1 MVLQPK
7 LQKTLFIYFYFHYPF
22 YIVFQVFKVLPRK
35 IYKLKL
41 LVLLFHFY
49 CFSFYMSR
57 YHLSQI
63 FRTSFNIT
71 SKEIFVT
78 NLSFLIDSFN
88 PSPSKRLKSAKHD
101 KRFLLM
107 PPNIE
112 LIIKNAFVQLAE
124 IPPIRS
130 IRAF

>member
-1 MVLQPK
+1 MVLQTK
-7 LQKTLFIYFYFHYPF
+7 LHKIFFIYFYFHYPL

-35 IYKLKL
+35 IYKLQL

-57 YHLSQI
+57 YHFSQI
-63 FRTSFNIT
+63 SRASFNIT

-88 PSPSKRLKSAKHD
+88 PSPSKQLKSAKHD
-101 KRFLLM
+101 KRFLSML
-107 PPNIE
+107 PNIE
-112 LIIKNAFVQLAE
+112 RIIKNAFVQLAE